1 MVPNTLQTGVSKE
14 EVQIRLEHFRDVC
27 RRAGIK
33 LTHQRTE
40 IFREVARTTDHPDAQ
55 TVFERVR
62 KRIPAMSLDTVYRNL
77 WLLNDLGLIA
87 TLGPPRERA
96 RFDANVTPHH
106 HFVCTRCGM
115 ASDFHSQEFDKL
127 RPPAEVDSIGS
138 VEATRLE
145 LRGLCLRCKKKAN
158 KEA

>member
-1 MVPNTLQTGVSKE
+1 MSVSQE
-14 EVQIRLEHFRDVC
+14 EIQRRLDHFKDVC
-27 RRAGIK
+27 RRAGMK

-40 IFREVARTTDHPDAQ
+40 IFREVAGTTDHPDAQ
-55 TVFERVR
+55 TIYERVR
-62 KRIPAMSLDTVYRNL
+62 ERIPAMSLDTIYRNL
-77 WLLNDLGLIA
+77 WLLNDFGLIA

-127 RPPAEVDSIGS
+127 RPPAEVESMGT
-138 VEATRLE
+138 VEAIHVE
-145 LRGLCLRCKKKAN
+145 LRGLCLRCKKKGK

>member
-1 MVPNTLQTGVSKE
+1 MSVSQE
-14 EVQIRLEHFRDVC
+14 EVQRRLQHFRDVC
-27 RRAGIK
+27 ARAGMK

-55 TVFERVR
+55 TIFERVR

-96 RFDANVTPHH
+96 RFDANVTLHH

-115 ASDFHSQEFDKL
+115 ASDFYSQEFDKL
-127 RPPAEVDSIGS
+127 RPPAEVDSIGT
-138 VEATRLE
+138 VEATHVE
-145 LRGLCLRCKKKAN
+145 LRGLCLRCRQKAEEG
-158 KEA
+158 K